1 MYKVMIVDD
10 EIPAREI
17 LLCIIN
23 WEDTDF
29 RIVYSASNGKDALD
43 KYTDIKPDLI
53 ITDIQMPII
62 DGLDLIEEVQKI
74 NKSQKFLILSCYED
88 FTYAQRAMKMG
99 VTDYLIKDL
108 ITPNDLYGILAKT
121 KTDLDNITIKKSEI
135 KKEHKLLN
143 FLKENKDIAL
153 RKLIFNDISQD
164 DCYNLIENLNL
175 NLNGKLFVLF
185 LIQIDNFFK
194 YIEDE
199 NFYTNTLNEIIKN
212 VSETIEELNIGECF
226 YSENGEFTAIV
237 RLTPTIS
244 EADIINECYYLAQEI
259 RKRISLMHNIS
270 LTISVS
276 STFKK
281 PFKIKKYFDEA
292 FKLSK
297 MKVFLGNDTIILN
310 NTFVKNLD
318 LDTDTL
324 VKRINAINIAIEQNN
339 IENLKSELTHLYD
352 KDIRGFMQFNYL
364 NYINSSLLDL
374 VVRTCNRYSI
384 AYEDIFS
391 TSYLPIEILSTKET
405 VEEMSGWFIEIF
417 TKIININF
425 NNSFKNKYSK
435 KVADSIDY
443 INKNLFNQS
452 LSLTDIAENI
462 NVHKVYLCRIFKEE
476 TGENVTQYILKAR
489 IEKSKE
495 IILSTNY
502 KLYEISDKLG
512 FNTPQQFS
520 ILFKKVTGI
529 TPNQFR
535 DSYFKNL

>member
-17 LLCIIN
+17 LSYIIN
-23 WEDTDF
+23 WQETDF
-29 RIVYSASNGKDALD
+29 RIVYSASNGKEALD

-121 KTDLDNITIKKSEI
+121 KTDLDNITIKKSEL

-153 RKLIFNDISQD
+153 RKLIFNDISED

-199 NFYTNTLNEIIKN
+199 EFYIKALNEIIKN
-212 VSETIEELNIGECF
+212 VSEIIEELNIGECF

-324 VKRINAINIAIEQNN
+324 AKRINAINIAIEQNN

-391 TSYLPIEILSTKET
+391 TSYIPIEILSTKET
-405 VEEMSGWFIEIF
+405 VEEMSEWFLEIF
-417 TKIININF
+417 IKIININF

-512 FNTPQQFS
+512 FNSPQQFS

>member
-23 WEDTDF
+23 WEYTDF

-199 NFYTNTLNEIIKN
+199 NFYTKTLNEIIKN
-212 VSETIEELNIGECF
+212 ISETIEGLNIGECF

>member
-62 DGLDLIEEVQKI
+62 DGLDLIEEIQKI
-74 NKSQKFLILSCYED
+74 NKSQNFLILSCYED

-199 NFYTNTLNEIIKN
+199 NFYTKTLNEIIKN
-212 VSETIEELNIGECF
+212 ISETIEELDIGECF

-489 IEKSKE
+489 IDKSKE

-512 FNTPQQFS
+512 FNSPQQFS

-535 DSYFKNL
+535 DSYF

>member
-29 RIVYSASNGKDALD
+29 RIVYGASNGKDALD

>member
-23 WEDTDF
+23 WEYTDF

-199 NFYTNTLNEIIKN
+199 NFYTKTLNEIIKN
-212 VSETIEELNIGECF
+212 ISETIEELNIGECF

>member
-62 DGLDLIEEVQKI
+62 DGLDLIGEIQKI

-237 RLTPTIS
+237 RLSPTIS
-244 EADIINECYYLAQEI
+244 EADIINECYYLSQEI

-512 FNTPQQFS
+512 FNSPQQFS

>member
-237 RLTPTIS
+237 RLSPTIS

-324 VKRINAINIAIEQNN
+324 AKRINAINIAIEQNN

-405 VEEMSGWFIEIF
+405 VEEMSGWFIDIF

-489 IEKSKE
+489 IDKSKE

-512 FNTPQQFS
+512 FNSPQQFS

>member
-17 LLCIIN
+17 LSYIIN
-23 WEDTDF
+23 WQETDF
-29 RIVYSASNGKDALD
+29 RIVHSASNGKEAFD
-43 KYTDIKPDLI
+43 KYSDIKPDLI
-53 ITDIQMPII
+53 ITDIQMPIM
-62 DGLDLIEEVQKI
+62 DGLDLIEEIQKI

-108 ITPNDLYGILAKT
+108 ITANDLYGILAKT
-121 KTDLDNITIKKSEI
+121 KTDLDNIIIKKSEI
-135 KKEHKLLN
+135 RKEHKLLN

-153 RKLIFNDISQD
+153 RKLIFNDISED

-199 NFYTNTLNEIIKN
+199 EFYTITLKEIIKN
-212 VSETIEELNIGECF
+212 VAEAIEELNIGECF

-244 EADIINECYYLAQEI
+244 EADIINECYSLAQEI
-259 RKRISLMHNIS
+259 RRRISLMHNIS

-297 MKVFLGNDTIILN
+297 MKVFIGNDTIILN

-324 VKRINAINIAIEQNN
+324 TKRINAINIAIEQNN
-339 IENLKSELTHLYD
+339 IENLKLELTHLYD

-391 TSYLPIEILSTKET
+391 TSYIPIEILSTKET
-405 VEEMSGWFIEIF
+405 VEEMSGWFIGIF

-425 NNSFKNKYSK
+425 NNSFKKIYSK

-512 FNTPQQFS
+512 FNSPQQFS